1 MLPHNIYSGGRSG
14 EWAGAPVDWSL
25 LRLLQTESRCRPQ
38 RRSNMRED
46 NAGVTNI
53 QRNERTGYY
62 EMCRRIPIGQH
73 ISGIIVVRAAHQ
85 RRHPVARDRQAQRTS
100 TTEKKVLASAPS
112 AESTKLNWGLA
123 ILLATPLAAKTSEP
137 ETGQETSK
145 TQVKLLLLTQNFF
158 CLYSPN

>member
-1 MLPHNIYSGGRSG
+1 MGPCLRGMGWSTGGL
-14 EWAGAPVDWSL
+14 EPVTPVTDRMQMPTSTPE
-25 LRLLQTESRCRPQ
+25 QH
-38 RRSNMRED
+38 MRED
-46 NAGVTNI
+46 TAGVTNI

-100 TTEKKVLASAPS
+100 TTEKKVLASALS
-112 AESTKLNWGLA
+112 AESTKLNWG
-123 ILLATPLAAKTSEP
+123 LATPLAAKTSEP

-145 TQVKLLLLTQNFF
+145 TQVKLLLLTYTKFLLLVFSELGTNHII
-158 CLYSPN
+158 